1 MLFFGTVP
9 FTTFCV
15 IKKKTPISG
24 DFFGKICNKNFWKN
38 SNSKC
43 HKISKGFTT
52 QISPLLSKEKFHQ
65 LTYIFMTKIK
75 IINQSIYYNVYTK
88 EKKLIQA
95 QATPNASLGPVV
107 VVPPLTLPNLLC
119 ILLIKSRY
127 CIILISIPKKWRK

>member
-1 MLFFGTVP
+1 
-9 FTTFCV
+9 
-15 IKKKTPISG
+15 
-24 DFFGKICNKNFWKN
+24 
-38 SNSKC
+38 
-43 HKISKGFTT
+43 
-52 QISPLLSKEKFHQ
+52 
-65 LTYIFMTKIK
+65 MTKIK

-127 CIILISIPKKWRK
+127 CIILISIPKK